1 MVRDDLKAKLTEKLA
16 RKREKL
22 MEKVAE
28 SESRKAEI
36 EGEIAELLA
45 ALGQTEQ
52 ELQSLNEEGAPG
64 ARERL
69 VAHRERLLAKKE
81 RLEWKLESLDIRM
94 EALRDAADQLEFQ
107 WDDSQRGS
115 FFGHVPPVPPVP
127 PMPPIPRVPSAPHPP
142 RAPMPPRPTPRQLEE
157 ERLRILQMVAEGKV
171 TAEDAAR
178 LLQAL
183 SSGAEVEPPSAPQP
197 RVLRVKVT
205 DSDSGAVRVNLTM
218 PLNFVRAA
226 LRRGG
231 QHAPDI
237 NVGGVN
243 LDADELESLLTSGMQ
258 GHIIDVM
265 DEEDGER
272 VEVFVE

>member
-1 MVRDDLKAKLTEKLA
+1 MVRDDLKAKLAEKLA

-22 MEKVAE
+22 MEKVGE
-28 SESRKAEI
+28 SESRRGEI
-36 EGEIAELLA
+36 EGELAELQV
-45 ALGQTEQ
+45 ALTEV
-52 ELQSLNEEGAPG
+52 ETEMQSLEDSSPG

-127 PMPPIPRVPSAPHPP
+127 PVPHIPMPPHIPTPP

-157 ERLRILQMVAEGKV
+157 ERLRILQMVAEGKI

-183 SSGAEVEPPSAPQP
+183 SSGAEAEPPAAPKP

-243 LDADELESLLTSGMQ
+243 LDADELESLLTSGVQ